1 MGTDAEKTY
10 SVLMAVYGKEKPE
23 FFRQSIESMLAQ
35 TLPFSDFV
43 LVCDGALTHELNEV
57 ISWAQ
62 EEMDEK
68 LQIIRLKENKGRG
81 KALRTGVPRCRCSV
95 IARMDSDDISRPDR
109 CERQFRIIERDGYDL
124 VSGTLQEFVREP
136 GDMDRLRVLPRTS
149 EEILQYAKKRN
160 PFNHPCV
167 MFRKESVL
175 RVGSY
180 QDFPGFEDYYLWI
193 RMLRKGCKGYNVQ
206 EVILDMRTGN
216 GMYDRR
222 GGRDYL
228 YWVLRFQRYLYCKN
242 FITKKEYIQNC
253 LVRTT
258 VGAIPGGAREK
269 FYHVFLRNGK

>member
-1 MGTDAEKTY
+1 MGTDSEKTY

-43 LVCDGALTHELNEV
+43 LVCDGALSHELNEV

-62 EEMDEK
+62 EEMGEK
-68 LQIIRLKENKGRG
+68 LQIIRLKENKGLG

-258 VGAIPGGAREK
+258 VGAIPGGAIEK

>member
-62 EEMDEK
+62 EETGEK
-68 LQIIRLKENKGRG
+68 LQIIRLKENKGLG

>member
-23 FFRQSIESMLAQ
+23 FFRQSIERMLAQ

-62 EEMDEK
+62 EEMGEK
-68 LQIIRLKENKGRG
+68 LQIIRLKENKGLG